1 MDGRPKRRSVI
12 VSGHPTSVSVE
23 TAFWDELV
31 TIAKRRGLSINALV
45 SEIDDGRLGSLSA
58 AIRLYVLD
66 AVKSGAKS
74 GASQDALATR
84 HRPASG

>member
-23 TAFWDELV
+23 TAFWDELAS
-31 TIAKRRGLSINALV
+31 IAKRRDLSINALV
-45 SEIDDGRLGSLSA
+45 SEIDDARSGSLSA

-66 AVKSGAKS
+66 AVKSRAPRD
-74 GASQDALATR
+74 QFLTR
-84 HRPASG
+84 CRPASG